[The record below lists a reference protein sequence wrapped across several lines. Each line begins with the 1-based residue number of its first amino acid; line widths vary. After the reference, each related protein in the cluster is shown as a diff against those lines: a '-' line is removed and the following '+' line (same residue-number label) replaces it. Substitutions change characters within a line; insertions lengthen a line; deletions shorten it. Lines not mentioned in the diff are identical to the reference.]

1 MAERNPE
8 PTATLPVTNNGVNVR
23 ICHLCDRS
31 AERRRNHHFPK
42 RMFGEYGLY
51 CDQVF
56 FGVICDD
63 QLFIKITPPVA
74 ESMPDCPKAPP
85 YAGAKESFLIE
96 DLDDREKLGQ
106 IVRMTCE
113 HLPKPKPRKPKKE
126 N

>member
-1 MAERNPE
+1 MMAS
-8 PTATLPVTNNGVNVR
+8 TLEFVTYVADQLALAGT
-23 ICHLCDRS
+23 ITW
-31 AERRRNHHFPK
+31 K

-96 DLDDREKLGQ
+96 DLDDRERLAH
-106 IVRMTCE
+106 IVSLTCE
-113 HLPKPKPRKPKKE
+113 HLPKPKPRKAKKE
-126 N
+126 Y

>member
-1 MAERNPE
+1 MAS
-8 PTATLPVTNNGVNVR
+8 TLEFVTYVTDQLALAGT
-23 ICHLCDRS
+23 ITW
-31 AERRRNHHFPK
+31 K

-56 FGVICDD
+56 FGVICHD

-85 YAGAKESFLIE
+85 YTGAKESFLIE
-96 DLDDREKLGQ
+96 DREKLGQ

-113 HLPKPKPRKPKKE
+113 HLPKPKPRKSKKE